1 MKSIKQVGADA
12 SAAISFAV
20 AECSLGVVL
29 VARSARG
36 VCAILLGDA
45 ADQLERDLQRR
56 FPAYRLMR
64 GGRELAPVIRRVSEL
79 VESRTRNAGVP
90 LDIQGTAFERRVWS
104 ALRRIPAGSTA
115 SYAQIAA
122 RIGAPQAVRAVARA
136 CAANKLAVA
145 VPCHRVVRSD
155 GALSGYRWGVA
166 RKRTLLAR
174 EAGA

>member
-1 MKSIKQVGADA
+1 MNMIKQRGADA
-12 SAAISFAV
+12 RVAIGFAV
-20 AECSLGVVL
+20 AGCSLGVLL

-36 VCAILLGDA
+36 VCAILLGDE
-45 ADQLERDLQRR
+45 ADHLERDLQRR
-56 FPAYRLMR
+56 FPAVRLVR
-64 GGRELAPVIRRVSEL
+64 GGRELEPITRQVIDL
-79 VESRTRNAGVP
+79 VESRASSPGVP
-90 LDIQGTAFERRVWS
+90 LDLQGTAFERRVWS
-104 ALRRIPAGSTA
+104 ALRRIPAGRTA

-122 RIGAPQAVRAVARA
+122 RIGAPKAVRAVARA

-166 RKRTLLAR
+166 RKRMLLAR

>member
-1 MKSIKQVGADA
+1 MKSIKQVGADDC
-12 SAAISFAV
+12 AAIGFAV
-20 AECSLGVVL
+20 AECSLGVLL

-56 FPAYRLMR
+56 FPADRLIR
-64 GGRELAPVIRRVSEL
+64 GGRELGPVLRQVIEL
-79 VESRTRNAGVP
+79 VESRTSRAGVP
-90 LDIQGTAFERRVWS
+90 LDIRGTTFERRVWS

-122 RIGAPQAVRAVARA
+122 RIGAPQAARAVARA

-166 RKRTLLAR
+166 RKRALLAR
-174 EAGA
+174 EAAA

>member
-1 MKSIKQVGADA
+1 V
-12 SAAISFAV
+12 
-20 AECSLGVVL
+20 
-29 VARSARG
+29 
-36 VCAILLGDA
+36 
-45 ADQLERDLQRR
+45 
-56 FPAYRLMR
+56 R
-64 GGRELAPVIRRVSEL
+64 GGRELAPVIRRVIEL
-79 VESRTRNAGVP
+79 VESRNSRAGVP